1 MATDTRQSDEDH
13 RRFAR
18 FRPPQAGEGGTMSLL
33 DHIRELR
40 YRIIVSFIAVVITS
54 SVAFVFYRPLVEIVM
69 HPYQQASLAI
79 KAKNP
84 TASLQ
89 VVNTGVVAPFVLN
102 MRVAIVAG
110 LIAACP
116 IWLYQ
121 VWAFIVPGLLVNEKK
136 WALRF
141 LGSAIPLFLLGSVQ
155 AQTEES
161 KDGPLPCRLQ
171 LRRRQ
176 DVNQIEQDQDHRQ
189 QETHSKEQDD
199 ANLQCQER
207 IHVEQVGNAH
217 TVRREVQHQGN
228 TLREHPIP
236 QH

>member
-102 MRVAIVAG
+102 MRVAIVC
-110 LIAACP
+110 L
-116 IWLYQ
+116 LYTS
-121 VWAFIVPGLLVNEKK
+121 PSP
-136 WALRF
+136 R
-141 LGSAIPLFLLGSVQ
+141 
-155 AQTEES
+155 
-161 KDGPLPCRLQ
+161 D
-171 LRRRQ
+171 
-176 DVNQIEQDQDHRQ
+176 
-189 QETHSKEQDD
+189 
-199 ANLQCQER
+199 
-207 IHVEQVGNAH
+207 
-217 TVRREVQHQGN
+217 
-228 TLREHPIP
+228 
-236 QH
+236 

>member
-1 MATDTRQSDEDH
+1 MATDTRQPGDENH

-69 HPYQQASLAI
+69 YPYQQASFAI

-89 VVNTGVVAPFVLN
+89 VVNTGVAAPFVLN

-110 LIAACP
+110 LIAAC
-116 IWLYQ
+116 LS
-121 VWAFIVPGLLVNEKK
+121 
-136 WALRF
+136 
-141 LGSAIPLFLLGSVQ
+141 GSIRS
-155 AQTEES
+155 
-161 KDGPLPCRLQ
+161 GPLLFRVCLSTRRSGLCDSSGRLSPCF
-171 LRRRQ
+171 
-176 DVNQIEQDQDHRQ
+176 
-189 QETHSKEQDD
+189 
-199 ANLQCQER
+199 
-207 IHVEQVGNAH
+207 
-217 TVRREVQHQGN
+217 
-228 TLREHPIP
+228 
-236 QH
+236 

>member
-141 LGSAIPLFLLGSVQ
+141 LGSAIPLFLLGSVLGL
-155 AQTEES
+155 S
-161 KDGPLPCRLQ
+161 L
-171 LRRRQ
+171 
-176 DVNQIEQDQDHRQ
+176 
-189 QETHSKEQDD
+189 
-199 ANLQCQER
+199 
-207 IHVEQVGNAH
+207 IH
-217 TVRREVQHQGN
+217 
-228 TLREHPIP
+228 I
-236 QH
+236 